1 MVQEELVGP
10 GIGSVDLAEV
20 EEGDGKQEQSHGAQH
35 AHARPLALLQFFPEG
50 KGRQHGQGAKSES
63 DQPESELMGSDL
75 GPENFGQMDAAGQQP
90 HSVADPA
97 EQGPPGA
104 QRDMQQHARQ
114 QAQRGKA
121 SRYSGNSRGRCPP
134 SSL

>member
-35 AHARPLALLQFFPEG
+35 AHACPLALLLVFPEG
-50 KGRQHGQGAKSES
+50 KGCQHGQPAKSES

-75 GPENFGQMDAAGQQP
+75 GPENFSQMDAAGQQ
-90 HSVADPA
+90 SYSIADPA
-97 EQGPPGA
+97 QKRTPRP

-114 QAQRGKA
+114 QAQGGKA

-134 SSL
+134 SSS